1 VYFGAECYGRQASAV
16 TKRLL
21 PQGTPVRLSPE
32 PATDR
37 VDAYGRLLRYV
48 VRARD
53 NLNVNVQLDRMEP

>member
-1 VYFGAECYGRQASAV
+1 
-16 TKRLL
+16 L
-21 PQGTPVRLSPE
+21 PQGTPVRLYPE